1 MRRII
6 YFTSLLCLTLFSNVS
21 QALDQALLNSFKSQY
36 QRPLKIPFPPS
47 NPYSAEKAQLGKML
61 FFDQRLSVNFNMSC
75 ATCHNPSL
83 GWEDGVPGA
92 FGGQGVN
99 LGRNSPTVLNMAW
112 SDEFFWDGRAATLES
127 QILGPVESPN
137 EMNLPIEQAVARF
150 SKVEGYQKAFKRVFS
165 DGITAKNILSSIATF
180 ERTLVSGTA
189 PFDRWV
195 EGNEN
200 AISLQ
205 AKEGFLLFNGAAKC
219 STCHSGW
226 NFTDNKFHDI
236 GVATEDIGRMQ
247 VTNREQ
253 DKHAFKTPTLR
264 NIIQRAP
271 YMHNG
276 SLQDLDRVL
285 VHYIS
290 GGVPRPTLSNKM
302 RPVPLTATQMQQL
315 KAFLLSLTGEDK
327 PVSLPILPY

>member
-1 MRRII
+1 MRSII
-6 YFTSLLCLTLFSNVS
+6 FTTSLLCLALLSNVA
-21 QALDQALLNSFKSQY
+21 QALDQVLLNSFKSQY
-36 QRPLKIPFPPS
+36 QRPLQIPFPQS

-61 FFDQRLSVNFNMSC
+61 FFDQRLSVHFNMSC

-99 LGRNSPTVLNMAW
+99 LSRNSPTTLNMAW
-112 SDEFFWDGRAATLES
+112 SDKFFWDGRADTLED

-137 EMNLPIEQAVARF
+137 EMDLPIEQAVDRF
-150 SKVEGYQKAFKRVFS
+150 SKVEGYRKAFNNVFS
-165 DGITAKNILSSIATF
+165 DGITAKNIQKAIATF

-195 EGNEN
+195 EGDEQ
-200 AISLQ
+200 AISYQ
-205 AKEGFLLFNGAAKC
+205 AKEGFLLFNGKAQC
-219 STCHSGW
+219 SACHTGW

-236 GVATEDIGRMQ
+236 GVASDDIGRME
-247 VTNREQ
+247 VTKREQ

-271 YMHNG
+271 FMHNG
-276 SLQDLDRVL
+276 SMPDLDRVL

-290 GGVPRPTLSNKM
+290 GGVQRPSLSDKM
-302 RPVPLTATQMQQL
+302 QSVPLTGAEIEQL

>member
-6 YFTSLLCLTLFSNVS
+6 YITSLVCLALFSNVS
-21 QALDQALLNSFKSQY
+21 QALDQALLDSFKSQY
-36 QRPLKIPFPPS
+36 KRPLQIPFPPS

-112 SDEFFWDGRAATLES
+112 SDEFFWDGRADSLES

-150 SKVEGYQKAFKRVFS
+150 SKVEGYQNAFKRVFN

-195 EGNEN
+195 EGDEQ
-200 AISLQ
+200 AISRQ
-205 AKEGFLLFNGAAKC
+205 AKEGFLLFNGKAQC
-219 STCHSGW
+219 SICHSGW
-226 NFTDNKFHDI
+226 NFTDNSFHDI
-236 GVATEDIGRMQ
+236 GVATEDVGRMQ

-276 SLQDLDRVL
+276 SMQDLDRVL

-290 GGVPRPTLSNKM
+290 GGVQRPTLSDKM
-302 RPVPLTATQMQQL
+302 NSITLTSAQMQQL